1 MRNIKEIC
9 AEMSKLRD
17 EYEAKI
23 SMLEQEIV
31 QVRNARGYVPKVPK
45 YETYYE
51 VGRSAQPVN
60 GNW

>member
-1 MRNIKEIC
+1 
-9 AEMSKLRD
+9 MSKLRD